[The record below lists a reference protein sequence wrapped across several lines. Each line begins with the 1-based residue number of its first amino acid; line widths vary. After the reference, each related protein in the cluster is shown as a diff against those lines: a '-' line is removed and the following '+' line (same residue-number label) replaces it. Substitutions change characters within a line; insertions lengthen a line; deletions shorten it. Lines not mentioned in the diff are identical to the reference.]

1 MAILKCEHCE
11 YSKEV
16 ASQYAEKTVKC
27 PACGQPAKVY
37 DTITLLIAFS
47 EQMSAFQAEL
57 TELKQ
62 SAATPSSTA
71 MNEEFADTLAK
82 IFRENRIAMA
92 EFNDATKRR
101 EVITEKTERQSL
113 LLTRLGVAGFFA
125 ILIIMLFFVFRFTNN
140 VESLSEQM
148 LTIDN
153 RVKVNATDLGNI
165 KQSLLKLNTA
175 LSNADSNA
183 DTQSYQEMTASVG
196 ELQNSVETVR
206 NKMKELTN
214 NISEMRQQ
222 LSELSTQ
229 DGVQRYRPYR

>member
-16 ASQYAEKTVKC
+16 ANQYAEKTVKC
-27 PACGQPAKVY
+27 PSCGQAAKVY
-37 DTITLLIAFS
+37 DTITLLTAFS
-47 EQMSAFQAEL
+47 EQMSAFQTEL

-62 SAATPSSTA
+62 AVATPSSTA

-101 EVITEKTERQSL
+101 EAITEKAERQAL
-113 LLTRLGVAGFFA
+113 LLARLGVAGFFT
-125 ILIIMLFFVFRFTNN
+125 ILIIMLFFVFKFTNN
-140 VESLSEQM
+140 VKSLSEQM
-148 LTIDN
+148 FTIDN
-153 RVKVNATDLGNI
+153 HVKVNATDLGNI
-165 KQSLLKLNTA
+165 KQSLLKLNTTI
-175 LSNADSNA
+175 SNA
-183 DTQSYQEMTASVG
+183 DTQSYQEITASVG

-206 NKMKELTN
+206 SKMKELTN

-229 DGVQRYRPYR
+229 DDVQRYRPYR

>member
-1 MAILKCEHCE
+1 
-11 YSKEV
+11 
-16 ASQYAEKTVKC
+16 
-27 PACGQPAKVY
+27 
-37 DTITLLIAFS
+37 
-47 EQMSAFQAEL
+47 
-57 TELKQ
+57 
-62 SAATPSSTA
+62 
-71 MNEEFADTLAK
+71 
-82 IFRENRIAMA
+82 
-92 EFNDATKRR
+92 
-101 EVITEKTERQSL
+101 
-113 LLTRLGVAGFFA
+113 
-125 ILIIMLFFVFRFTNN
+125 
-140 VESLSEQM
+140 M

-175 LSNADSNA
+175 LSNADSSA